1 MMISI
6 ITVCYNAEKTIR
18 DAIESVLGQA
28 YPNLDYLIVD
38 GGSND
43 GTLAIIQQYVG
54 RLRYVSK
61 RDRGIYDAMN
71 KGIAM
76 ATGEVIGTLN
86 ADDVYEDAYVLGRVA
101 EVFTDSTVDAC
112 FADLVYV
119 RQNDTSRV
127 VRYWKSSDY
136 RGGLFKSGW
145 VPAHP
150 TFFTR
155 KGIYERHG
163 QFNLDYRIAGDFEL
177 MFRLIELNQIRTKYI
192 PRVLVRMRLGGE
204 SNKSLANLVR
214 QNREIWTALK
224 GSYPELSWHSF
235 LIRKIF
241 NKCAQFL
248 KRPKMR

>member
-1 MMISI
+1 MNITI

-18 DAIESVLGQA
+18 DTIESVLGQT
-28 YPNLDYLIVD
+28 YQNLDYLIVD
-38 GGSND
+38 GGSKD
-43 GTLAIIQQYVG
+43 GTLAIIQEYAG
-54 RLRYVSK
+54 RLRYVSE

-76 ATGEVIGTLN
+76 AAGEVIGTLN
-86 ADDVYEDAYVLGRVA
+86 ADDVYEDASVLERVA

-119 RQNDTSRV
+119 RQDDTSMI
-127 VRYWKSSDY
+127 VRYWQSSDY
-136 RGGLFKSGW
+136 RQGGFRSGW

-155 KGIYERHG
+155 KVVYERHG
-163 QFNLDYRIAGDFEL
+163 YFNLNYRIAGDFEL
-177 MFRLIELNQIRTKYI
+177 MFRLIELNQVKTKYI

-224 GSYPELSWHSF
+224 GSYPELSWPRF
-235 LIRKIF
+235 LVAKIF
-241 NKCAQFL
+241 SKCAQFL
-248 KRPKMR
+248 KRPSTG